1 MAKISYSD
9 RKLISACL
17 GLGWRGCECAGHE
30 GILWALYRDCGDGY
44 MDLYI
49 CQNSF
54 NGPLK
59 MGTFCCM

>member
-1 MAKISYSD
+1 MLAWGWD
-9 RKLISACL
+9 GGGVSAQ
-17 GLGWRGCECAGHE
+17 GMREFSG
-30 GILWALYRDCGDGY
+30 ALYRDCGDGY